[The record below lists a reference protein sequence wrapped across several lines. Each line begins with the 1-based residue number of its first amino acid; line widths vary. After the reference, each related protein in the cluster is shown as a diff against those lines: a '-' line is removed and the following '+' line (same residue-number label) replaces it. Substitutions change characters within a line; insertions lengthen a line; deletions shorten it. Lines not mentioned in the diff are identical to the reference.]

1 MLKSENFEYL
11 LDTRLKKVYD
21 KTWKEIPSRLN
32 SLYSIKTS
40 DKAVEYDYALGDI
53 GLPEVFDG
61 QVKYQDVS
69 GQYRKSYS
77 HEELVTGL
85 RIQRKLVDDDQYDVI
100 DKLPMQLSRSMKLQ
114 REEDAAST
122 FANAFSDSYAGGDG
136 KSLCNDAHP
145 AVGTDDTQDNK
156 GTYELTVAYLK
167 TVRLAMQKFETD
179 KGNLAGIMPS
189 MLLVP
194 IDLAD
199 TAAEITKSE
208 LVPYQDAA
216 GTTENIQTINVN
228 LGRYSVMDWI
238 YLADTNNWF
247 MIDPMMMK
255 MFLIWYNRKG
265 VEFNRDADT
274 DTYVRKYS
282 TYMRYSKGFS
292 GWNWVY
298 GNEVA

>member
-21 KTWKEIPSRLN
+21 KTWKEIPSRLD
-32 SLYSIKTS
+32 SLFTTRSS
-40 DKAVEYDYALGDI
+40 DKAVEYDYTLGDI
-53 GLPEVFDG
+53 GLPEAFDG
-61 QVKYQDVS
+61 QVKYQDIS
-69 GQYRKSYS
+69 GQYRQSYS
-77 HEELVTGL
+77 HEELVTGI

-100 DKLPMQLSRSMKLQ
+100 DKLPSQLSRSMKLQ
-114 REEDAAST
+114 REEDGASV
-122 FANAFSDSYAGGDG
+122 FANAFNVAYAGSDAVA
-136 KSLCNDAHP
+136 LCSNSHP
-145 AVGTDDTQDNK
+145 YVGTSDTQDNS
-156 GTYELTVAYLK
+156 GAYELTIAYLK
-167 TVRLAMQKFETD
+167 TVRLVMQKTKTD
-179 KGNLAGIMPS
+179 KGNLAGVMPS

-208 LVPYQDAA
+208 LVPYSDNANQ
-216 GTTENIQTINVN
+216 TNQTINVN

-238 YLADTNNWF
+238 YLQDTNNWF
-247 MIDPMMMK
+247 MIDPLLMK

-265 VEFNRDADT
+265 VEFNRDNDM

-292 GWNWVY
+292 GWNWLY
-298 GNEVA
+298 GNNVA